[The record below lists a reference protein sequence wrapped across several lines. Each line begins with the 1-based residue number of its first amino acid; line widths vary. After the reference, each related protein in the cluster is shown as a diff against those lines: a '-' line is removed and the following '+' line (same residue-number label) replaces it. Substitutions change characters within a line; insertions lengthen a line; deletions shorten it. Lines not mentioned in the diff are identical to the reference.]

1 MKIRNTGFSTDIKLL
16 LCLLLVITTHQVQ
29 AVETQYLA
37 DYSLCNAW
45 KLGEEPPGQNCR
57 ANQYTDFSAG
67 INDTLVVKINNFNA
81 LLAKAKC
88 LDSVTAE
95 PLPQAQQC
103 LPQKIV
109 LYLDGR
115 KINERDPVK
124 EGKLGK
130 DKDTIEFPLKQHQAE
145 EGGNKDAWLDL
156 LGSPK
161 KNLFLRPTKIEV
173 GLERG
178 YVIPDNIGFML
189 SRINKFWFWVCQVI
203 IGVFLI
209 AGIILAI
216 KSDILR
222 DTGPTPEND
231 KKPWSLARCQ
241 MAFWFFLVTI
251 SFLFIWLVT
260 GALDTIT
267 DSVLGLMGIGSG
279 TALGAALIDA
289 SEDKPEKLNKL
300 KMQREKLQ
308 TEWNALLVEKNTA
321 TPVPENS
328 QLLKTNQD
336 EINTELKRVNEQIQN
351 INTPKKTAGFF
362 IDLVS
367 GPSGVTLHR
376 FQMVAWTVILGIIFV
391 FSVWKRLS
399 MPEFGVM
406 LLALQGLSAGTYL
419 GFKIPEKNE

>member
-1 MKIRNTGFSTDIKLL
+1 MKKRDTTFSTAIKLL
-16 LCLLLVITTHQVQ
+16 LCLLWVITSHQVQ
-29 AVETQYLA
+29 AVETRDSP
-37 DYSLCNAW
+37 DYSVCNAW
-45 KLGEEPPGQNCR
+45 KLGEEPADRNCLV
-57 ANQYTDFSAG
+57 NQYADFSAG

-88 LDSVTAE
+88 LDAVTAE

-115 KINERDPVK
+115 KITDRDPIK

-130 DKDTIEFPLKQHQAE
+130 DKDTVEFPLKQYQSE
-145 EGGNKDAWLDL
+145 DKGNKDAWIDL

-161 KNLFLRPTKIEV
+161 KDLFLRPTKIEV
-173 GLERG
+173 GLESG
-178 YVIPDNIGFML
+178 YILTGAVGFML
-189 SRINKFWFWVCQVI
+189 ARIDKFWFWICQII

-222 DTGPTPEND
+222 DTGPMPENA

-289 SEDKPEKLNKL
+289 SEDKFEKINKL
-300 KMQREKLQ
+300 KAQREKLQ
-308 TEWNALLVEKNTA
+308 AEWEALSEKSKA
-321 TPVPENS
+321 AQPENF
-328 QLLKTNQD
+328 QLLKINQAELD
-336 EINTELKRVNEQIQN
+336 AELKRVNEQIEN
-351 INTPKKTAGFF
+351 INTPKKTEGFF

-376 FQMVAWTVILGIIFV
+376 FQMVVWTVILGIIFV
-391 FSVWKRLS
+391 FCVWKRLS

>member
-1 MKIRNTGFSTDIKLL
+1 MKKRNTIISTAIKLL
-16 LCLLLVITTHQVQ
+16 LCLLWVITSHQVQ
-29 AVETQYLA
+29 AVETRDSP

-45 KLGEEPPGQNCR
+45 KLGEEPADRNCLV
-57 ANQYTDFSAG
+57 NQYGDFSAG

-88 LDSVTAE
+88 LDAVTAE

-115 KINERDPVK
+115 KITDRDPIK

-130 DKDTIEFPLKQHQAE
+130 DKDTVEFPLKQYQSE
-145 EGGNKDAWLDL
+145 ERGNKDAWIDL

-161 KNLFLRPTKIEV
+161 KDLFLRPTKIEV
-173 GLERG
+173 GLESG
-178 YVIPDNIGFML
+178 YILPGAVGFML
-189 SRINKFWFWVCQVI
+189 SRIDKLWFWICQII

-222 DTGPTPEND
+222 DTGPTPENA

-267 DSVLGLMGIGSG
+267 DSVLGLMGIGTG

-289 SEDKPEKLNKL
+289 SEDKFEKLNKL
-300 KMQREKLQ
+300 KAQREKLQ
-308 TEWNALLVEKNTA
+308 VEWDALAEKPKA
-321 TPVPENS
+321 AQPENF
-328 QLLKTNQD
+328 QLLKINQA
-336 EINTELKRVNEQIQN
+336 EIDAELKRVNEQIQN
-351 INTPKKTAGFF
+351 INTPEKTEGFF

-376 FQMVAWTVILGIIFV
+376 FQMVVWTVILGIIFV
-391 FSVWKRLS
+391 FCVWKRLS

>member
-1 MKIRNTGFSTDIKLL
+1 MKKRNPGFSTVIKWL
-16 LCLLLVITTHQVQ
+16 LCVLMVITSHQVQ
-29 AVETQYLA
+29 AVETQHLT

-45 KLGEEPPGQNCR
+45 KLGEEPADRNCR
-57 ANQYTDFSAG
+57 VNQYTDFSAG

-88 LDSVTAE
+88 LDLVTAE

-115 KINERDPVK
+115 KISDRDPVK

-130 DKDTIEFPLKQHQAE
+130 DKDTVEFPLKQYQAE
-145 EGGNKDAWLDL
+145 EGGNKDAWIDL

-161 KNLFLRPTKIEV
+161 KDLFLRPTKIEI
-173 GLERG
+173 GLDRG
-178 YVIPDNIGFML
+178 YVIPGNIGFML
-189 SRINKFWFWVCQVI
+189 ARINKLWFWICQVI

-222 DTGPTPEND
+222 DSGPTPENT
-231 KKPWSLARCQ
+231 KKSWSLARCQ
-241 MAFWFFLVTI
+241 MAFWLFLVVT

-260 GALDTIT
+260 GALNTIT

-300 KMQREKLQ
+300 KAQREKLQ
-308 TEWNALLVEKNTA
+308 AEWNAAAEKTKV
-321 TPVPENS
+321 TPPPENF
-328 QLLKTNQD
+328 QLLKINQD
-336 EINTELKRVNEQIQN
+336 EIDTELKRVNEQIQS

-376 FQMVAWTVILGIIFV
+376 FQMVVWAVILGIIFV

-399 MPEFGVM
+399 MPEFGGM

-419 GFKIPEKNE
+419 GFKIPEKSE